1 MSDLENIKVEDRMV
15 KDYNL
20 ENDQFIIFYD
30 MSIDDRSEEEKQRDD
45 EYDETD
51 FERRTE
57 CSRRSHVLSDFE
69 RISWSYNGMRDSG
82 NGSLIIKGCYYVYIY
97 SDYDVIHGDDWYK
110 NDGAIICELDYYD
123 KAKEYCNKNRKD
135 LIGFNYRMGFE
146 YDENKKADITVYM
159 NPNKFKLGYSSE
171 YIDLDEN
178 KIADSY
184 KITMSYISEYNICK
198 WTKIVGKYISGD
210 DIMKLISG
218 MIHASKEE
226 KEKCYSKFIYAMLNN
241 GNFKQNYE
249 KISDP
254 AHKEIIKEIYKKYYL
269 LPDAN

>member
-15 KDYNL
+15 KDYSL
-20 ENDQFIIFYD
+20 EYDEFIIFYD
-30 MSIDDRSEEEKQRDD
+30 MSIDNRSEKEKQRDD

-69 RISWSYNGMRDSG
+69 RISWSYNGMRDSD
-82 NGSLIIKGCYYVYIY
+82 NGTLIIKGCYYVYIY

-135 LIGFNYRMGFE
+135 LIGFNHRMGFE

-218 MIHASKEE
+218 MVHASKEE

-254 AHKEIIKEIYKKYYL
+254 AHKEIIKEIYKKYYS
-269 LPDAN
+269 LPDAK